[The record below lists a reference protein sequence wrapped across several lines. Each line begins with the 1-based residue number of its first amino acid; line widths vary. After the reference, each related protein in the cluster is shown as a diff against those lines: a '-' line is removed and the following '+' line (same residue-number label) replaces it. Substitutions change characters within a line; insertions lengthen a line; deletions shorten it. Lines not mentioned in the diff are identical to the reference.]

1 MRLFCCLKIKNSVK
15 MRPFPANMKIRVD
28 FRRQS
33 AKFTRPF
40 MKNDLTTTLLNLA
53 LAALVILG
61 VLFAIL
67 SMNYTRQLRQLTT
80 AAAQANQN
88 LVKAQSLA
96 NDVAAYNATAKSPE
110 LTRILQAV
118 QPKSATH

>member
-1 MRLFCCLKIKNSVK
+1 
-15 MRPFPANMKIRVD
+15 
-28 FRRQS
+28 
-33 AKFTRPF
+33 